1 MPELPEVETVR
12 RALVPAMEG
21 RRIASA
27 HIGRPDLR
35 WPLPPDLAARLTG
48 RRVGILARRGKFL
61 LLPLDDDETM
71 LMHLGMS
78 GSVRIHAS
86 PPPVGKHDHMVLGI
100 EGTQTGGPEVYGPEV
115 DGREVAGPEVA
126 GRASWIVFNDPR
138 RFGWIDLFRGE
149 THPMLADMG
158 PEPLGNSFSAAHLT
172 GALAG
177 RTGPIKTA
185 LLNQQ
190 IVAGIGNIYACEALF
205 MAGLSPRRKA
215 GSIRG
220 GRAERL
226 TGAIREV
233 LSRAIEDGGTSFRDH
248 VQPGGEIGY
257 FVQRL
262 SVYGRDGQPCHVCAS
277 PIRSITQSGRSS
289 FYCPTCQR

>member
-21 RRIASA
+21 RRIAAA

-48 RRVGILARRGKFL
+48 RVVGVLARRGKFL
-61 LLPLDDDETM
+61 LLALDGDETM

-78 GSVRIHAS
+78 GSVRIHATE
-86 PPPVGKHDHMVLGI
+86 PEIGKHDHMVLSI
-100 EGTQTGGPEVYGPEV
+100 DAGGPDARP
-115 DGREVAGPEVA
+115 A
-126 GRASWIVFNDPR
+126 WIVFNDPR

-158 PEPLGNSFSAAHLT
+158 PEPLGNSFSATHLAA
-172 GALAG
+172 ALAG

-215 GSIRG
+215 GTIRG

-233 LSRAIEDGGTSFRDH
+233 LSRAIEDGGTSLRDH

-262 SVYGRDGQPCHVCAS
+262 SVYGREGQACHSCTTT
-277 PIRSITQSGRSS
+277 IRSITQSGRSS
-289 FYCPTCQR
+289 FYCPACQR

>member
-21 RRIASA
+21 RRIAAA

-48 RRVGILARRGKFL
+48 RRVGMLARRGKFL
-61 LLPLDDDETM
+61 LLPLDGGETM

-78 GSVRIHAS
+78 GSVRIHSAA
-86 PPPVGKHDHMVLGI
+86 PEIGKHDHMVLSMA
-100 EGTQTGGPEVYGPEV
+100 EGGPDAP
-115 DGREVAGPEVA
+115 P
-126 GRASWIVFNDPR
+126 SWIVFNDPR
-138 RFGWIDLFRGE
+138 RFGWIDLFRDE

-158 PEPLGNSFSAAHLT
+158 PEPLGNSFSATHLAD
-172 GALAG
+172 ALAG

-220 GRAERL
+220 TRAERL

-233 LSRAIEDGGTSFRDH
+233 LTRAIEDGGTSLRDH

-262 SVYGRDGQPCHVCAS
+262 SVYGRDGQPCHSCGTD
-277 PIRSITQSGRSS
+277 IRSITQSGRSS
-289 FYCPTCQR
+289 FYCPACQR

>member
-21 RRIASA
+21 RRIAAA

-48 RRVGILARRGKFL
+48 RRVGMLARRGKFL
-61 LLPLDDDETM
+61 LLPLDGGETM

-78 GSVRIHAS
+78 GSVRIHPAA
-86 PPPVGKHDHMVLGI
+86 PEIGKHDHMVLSMAAD
-100 EGTQTGGPEVYGPEV
+100 GPDAP
-115 DGREVAGPEVA
+115 P
-126 GRASWIVFNDPR
+126 SWIVFNDPR
-138 RFGWIDLFRGE
+138 RFGWIDLFRDE

-158 PEPLGNSFSAAHLT
+158 PEPLGNSFSATHLAD
-172 GALAG
+172 ALAG

-220 GRAERL
+220 TRAERL

-233 LSRAIEDGGTSFRDH
+233 LTRAIEDGGTSLRDH

-262 SVYGRDGQPCHVCAS
+262 SVYGRDGQPCHSCGTD
-277 PIRSITQSGRSS
+277 IRSITQSGRSS
-289 FYCPTCQR
+289 FYCPACQR